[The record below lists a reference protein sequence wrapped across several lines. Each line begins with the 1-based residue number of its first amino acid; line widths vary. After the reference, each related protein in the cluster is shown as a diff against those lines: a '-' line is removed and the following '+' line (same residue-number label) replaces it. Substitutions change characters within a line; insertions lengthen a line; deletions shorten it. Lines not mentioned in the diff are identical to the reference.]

1 MEGGG
6 EEPVLSPTDGFPALT
21 DPEPD
26 DWTVEEGCFIIR
38 YSRMVSHLFIAPD
51 SRLDDGIAWLLLIRG
66 DASRIQVLSYFKAQE
81 AGEHVDLPFVRLIPM
96 RASRLETF
104 TDSTITVDGEV
115 VKTNILQAR
124 ELPSM
129 GQILTF

>member
-1 MEGGG
+1 
-6 EEPVLSPTDGFPALT
+6 
-21 DPEPD
+21 
-26 DWTVEEGCFIIR
+26 
-38 YSRMVSHLFIAPD
+38 MVNHLFIAPD
-51 SRLDDGIAWLLLIRG
+51 SRQDDGIAWLLLIRG

-104 TDSTITVDGEV
+104 TDVSTITVDGEV
-115 VKTNILQAR
+115 VKTKILQAR